1 MEQKDCLALMDSA
14 SFAVLGTVDAD
25 RGTHLVPVV
34 FAVHGD
40 ELVVPIDTVK
50 PKGDK
55 RLRRV
60 ENLLAD
66 RRASLLIDH
75 RDDDWSELWWVRV
88 DLEFD
93 GMERPADSWRSR
105 LGIKYSQYRSEG
117 TIDALLMFTIRSIL
131 GWTAG

>member
-1 MEQKDCLALMDSA
+1 
-14 SFAVLGTVDAD
+14 
-25 RGTHLVPVV
+25 
-34 FAVHGD
+34 
-40 ELVVPIDTVK
+40 VK